1 MKPAAHY
8 RSPTSGTP
16 QGFTELVGWVCSGQ
30 VGAVFGIEI
39 SRLARSSAE
48 VAKLT
53 EFAAITRRC

>member
-1 MKPAAHY
+1 M
-8 RSPTSGTP
+8 
-16 QGFTELVGWVCSGQ
+16 GWVCSGQ